1 MARRDPVVAEDLS
14 PSPGLIRFLYVTAA
28 VNGAAILVVEILG
41 ARMLVP
47 AMGTSHF
54 VWTAQIGVT
63 LMALA
68 TGYYLGGRWVDASP
82 RLANLYY
89 ATLAAAVYLC
99 ATVPLVEPVSSACL
113 GKMNLAFGSL
123 LASAFLFLVPLAL
136 LAMTLPFL
144 TRMLTQSV
152 DDVGGNVGRLSAI
165 STVGSVAG
173 TALISYLLIPNV
185 HNTVSMH
192 VTCGLLIG
200 LSTIGLVIFGR
211 KNVTNLIMAALVIS
225 GIFAYGGWTRTM
237 KPAPTIFSLEFADG
251 SKMELT
257 QRQLARENS
266 AYGEMLILERDY
278 PIGLMLGQGSNAFN
292 YSSAYNTNVIHRR
305 IYLNNLLT
313 QNEYDPVAKKS
324 LNLFTE
330 MLHGLARAYTPE
342 INEVLCIGMGVGI
355 VPMRLARE
363 GVAVDVAEINPAIV
377 PLAEEWF
384 DFDRARMRALFLQDG
399 RLILNRA
406 RQSQQ
411 QYDTIIL
418 DAFLGESS
426 PSHLMTTEAFQAMAA
441 CLRDEGTLV
450 INSFGRDLDEGA
462 AANATSRVFNQPR
475 DFLTVSLL
483 NTLQPVFADVRIH
496 GAGGGNV
503 FFVAAKR
510 ELPAEPP
517 RFDFSGSHIYLTGH
531 PDTRMRPAAALART
545 WTVDP
550 ALGQV
555 LTDDF
560 NPVAVR
566 DAANR
571 EALRR
576 DLAKRLR

>member
-1 MARRDPVVAEDLS
+1 MARREPVAAEDLNL
-14 PSPGLIRFLYVTAA
+14 SPGLIRFLYVTAA

-41 ARMLVP
+41 AEMLKPV
-47 AMGTSHF
+47 MGTSHF

-89 ATLAAAVYLC
+89 ATLGAAVYLC
-99 ATVPLVEPVSSACL
+99 ATVPLVKPVSYACL
-113 GKMNLAFGSL
+113 EKMNLAIASL

-144 TRMLTQSV
+144 TRMLTRSV

-185 HNTVSMH
+185 HNTVSMQL
-192 VTCGLLIG
+192 TSGLLIG

-225 GIFAYGGWTRTM
+225 GIFAYGGWSRTM
-237 KPAPTIFSLEFADG
+237 KPAPAIFSLEFSDG
-251 SKMELT
+251 AKIQLN

-266 AYGEMLILERDY
+266 NYGELLVLERDF
-278 PIGLMLGQGSNAFN
+278 PIELMLGVGPNAVN
-292 YSSAYNTNVIHRR
+292 YSGEFQTTIIRRR
-305 IYLNNLLT
+305 IYLNDLLT
-313 QNEYDPVAKKS
+313 QNEYDPSAKKS

-330 MLHGLARAYTPE
+330 MLHGLAHAYTPE
-342 INEVLCIGMGVGI
+342 IKEALCIGMGVGI

-363 GVAVDVAEINPAIV
+363 NVMVDVVEINPVIV
-377 PLAEEWF
+377 PLAEKWF
-384 DFDRARMRALFLQDG
+384 DFDEGLLRQLYRQDG
-399 RLILNRA
+399 RLILNRLG
-406 RQSQQ
+406 QSQAK
-411 QYDTIIL
+411 YDTILL

-426 PSHLMTTEAFQAMAA
+426 PSHLMTTEAFRSMAD
-441 CLRDEGTLV
+441 CLRDKGTLV
-450 INSFGRDLDEGA
+450 INSFGRDLDEE
-462 AANATSRVFNQPR
+462 TVMDDTKRVFNKKQ
-475 DFLTVSLL
+475 DFLTASLF
-483 NTLQPVFADVRIH
+483 NTLKTVFEDVRIH

-503 FFVAAKR
+503 FFVAANHT
-510 ELPAEPP
+510 LPEEPP
-517 RFDFSGSHIYLTGH
+517 VFDFSNSHVYLTGH
-531 PDTRMRPAAALART
+531 YDTRSQPAAALHRT
-545 WTVDP
+545 WTVDSTVG
-550 ALGQV
+550 LV

-560 NPVAVR
+560 NPVESR

-576 DLAKRLR
+576 DLAKRQH